1 MNPVIIGNHIS
12 LRYGDTLAL
21 KDVSISI
28 PKGKVIGVIGPDGV
42 GKSTLFSLIAGARK
56 LQVGDLRVLDGDM
69 SNKQHRDTICPDIA
83 YMPQGLG
90 KNLYPTLTVQ
100 ENLQFFASLFG
111 HNKQESQRRIHDL
124 TTATGLQNFLDRP
137 AGKLSGGMKQ
147 KLGLCCSLIHDPKL
161 LILDEPTTGVDPL
174 ARSQFWQLIKRIRK
188 QQPSM
193 SVLVATAYMEEAEQ
207 FDWLLAMNAGEILAT
222 GSPEQLLTQ
231 TRTGSLEEAFI
242 SLLPEQIR
250 KKRKTVHVPPIVT
263 GDDEEIA
270 IEALNL
276 TMRFGDFTAVN
287 DVSFKI
293 KRGEIFGFLGS
304 NGCGKSTTMK
314 MLTGLLPAT
323 EGKAWL
329 FGKGLDS
336 NDIDTRTRVG
346 YMSQSFSLY
355 NELTV
360 AQNLILHARLFHV
373 PEETISSRIQEM
385 ATRFNLLDVM
395 QSMPESLPLGI
406 RQRLSLAV
414 AMVHE
419 PDLLILDEPTSGV
432 DPIERDNFW
441 ELMIALARNDKVT
454 IFISTHFMNEAARCD
469 RISLMHAGKVLV
481 SASPQEIQQRKNA
494 SSLED
499 AFIEYLKDADR
510 RNSDPIESETARES
524 DETVIVD
531 NTGSDKKGIQFF
543 SLRRLLSYARRESL
557 ELRRDPIR
565 LTLAFMGSMLL
576 MVFIG
581 FGITMD
587 VENLAYAVIDNDQT
601 ELSHSYIQNLSGSRY
616 FSEKPAVTSYS
627 ELESRMRSGELS
639 LVVEIPQGFAR
650 DLSRGTSVD
659 VAAWIDGS
667 MPSRAETINGYVKG
681 NHAQWLTSMV
691 SHTNS
696 SVSLTS
702 AVNLDSRY
710 RYNPDVKSLVAIVP
724 AVIPILLLMIPALL
738 TALSVVREKELG
750 SIVNLYVTPVS
761 RLEFLVGKQLP
772 YIFTSFVS
780 YLLLVAICVWLFKV
794 PVEGSFFTLS
804 LTALLFV
811 IFATGFGL
819 LSSVFTNSQIA
830 AMLLSTIGTIL
841 PAVQFAGL
849 ITPVSALEGFGRVIG
864 ELHPVSH
871 FLLVSRGV
879 FSKGLDFNGVSFAIV
894 PILISIP
901 VIMLLATIL
910 LKKQE
915 R

>member
-42 GKSTLFSLIAGARK
+42 GKSTLLSLIAGARK

-174 ARSQFWQLIKRIRK
+174 ARSQFWQLIKRIHK

-222 GSPEQLLTQ
+222 GSPEQLLAQ
-231 TRTGSLEEAFI
+231 TRAGSLEEAFI

-250 KKRKTVHVPPIVT
+250 KKRKTVHVPPIIA
-263 GDDEEIA
+263 GDNEEIA

-329 FGKGLDS
+329 FGKELDS
-336 NDIDTRTRVG
+336 DDIDTRTRVG

-373 PEETISSRIQEM
+373 PEATISSRIQEM
-385 ATRFNLLDVM
+385 ATRFNLLHVM

-481 SASPQEIQQRKNA
+481 SASPQEIQQRKIA

-499 AFIEYLKDADR
+499 AFIEYLKDADS
-510 RNSDPIESETARES
+510 RNSDPIESETARQS

-531 NTGSDKKGIQFF
+531 NTGSNKKDIQFF
-543 SLRRLLSYARRESL
+543 SWRRLLSYARRESL

-616 FSEKPAVTSYS
+616 FVEKPAITNYS

-650 DLSRGTSVD
+650 KLSRGTSVE

-667 MPSRAETINGYVKG
+667 MPSRAETVIGYVKG
-681 NHAQWLTSMV
+681 NHAQWLTSRI

-702 AVNLDSRY
+702 AVSLETRY

-871 FLLVSRGV
+871 FLLISRGV

-901 VIMLLATIL
+901 LIMFLTTIL

>member
-270 IEALNL
+270 IKALNL

-499 AFIEYLKDADR
+499 AFIEYLKDADS

>member
-174 ARSQFWQLIKRIRK
+174 ARSQFWQLIKRIHK

-222 GSPEQLLTQ
+222 GSPEQLLAQ
-231 TRTGSLEEAFI
+231 TRAGSLEEAFI

-250 KKRKTVHVPPIVT
+250 KKRKTVHVPPIIA
-263 GDDEEIA
+263 GDNEEIA

-329 FGKGLDS
+329 FGKELDS
-336 NDIDTRTRVG
+336 DDIDTRTRVG

-373 PEETISSRIQEM
+373 PEATISSRIQEM
-385 ATRFNLLDVM
+385 ATRFNLLHVM

-481 SASPQEIQQRKNA
+481 SASPQEIQQRKIA

-499 AFIEYLKDADR
+499 AFIEYLKDADS
-510 RNSDPIESETARES
+510 RNSDPIESETARQS

-531 NTGSDKKGIQFF
+531 NTGSNKKDIQFF
-543 SLRRLLSYARRESL
+543 SWRRLLSYARRESL

-616 FSEKPAVTSYS
+616 FVEKPAITNYS